1 MAKAKK
7 LPSGSWRVQVY
18 DYTDAQGKRHY
29 KSFTVDD
36 PSAAGRRE
44 AERLAATWAVQKKME
59 SNPST
64 MTLKAAFSSYIESRE
79 AILSPATIREY
90 KRSAKTDLQELMPI
104 KICDLTQETIQQAI
118 NHEALTHSPK
128 SVRNMHGLLSA
139 VLQAYRKKNVRH
151 CTSHQTMRSEESL
164 IALPVLS
171 WNYRSSSLPLAQC
184 GAAKYAHWIAEIY
197 PGTSYTSAG
206 TWFGTPPENG

>member
-7 LPSGSWRVQVY
+7 LPSGSWRCQVY

-44 AERLAATWAVQKKME
+44 AERLAATWAAQKTME

-64 MTLKAAFSSYIESRE
+64 MTLKAAFSAYIEARE

-90 KRSAKTDLQELMPI
+90 KRSAKTDLQELMPL

-118 NHEALTHSPK
+118 NHESLTHSPK

-139 VLQAYRKKNVRH
+139 V
-151 CTSHQTMRSEESL
+151 
-164 IALPVLS
+164 
-171 WNYRSSSLPLAQC
+171 
-184 GAAKYAHWIAEIY
+184 
-197 PGTSYTSAG
+197 
-206 TWFGTPPENG
+206 